1 MKYILLLLINLQ
13 LLIAQTSEVNKS
25 MSLGTQNGI
34 KASIE
39 NVDADYIESVWKK
52 YVKEF
57 GKIKENKKAG
67 EFYILNAAVKSI
79 RPEAMD
85 LYASIMDNQIVVFF
99 DLKNSFLNSKE
110 HPTEFE
116 AAQKLVQEF
125 VYEVQREI
133 IREELEEENSK
144 LNKSQ
149 RGYDKLKKENTGYH
163 KDIDE
168 AKAKIKKAE
177 QNIVDNEKEQV
188 KAEAELKA
196 LHEIIQKIMERLD
209 SVGKSK

>member
-13 LLIAQTSEVNKS
+13 LLHAQTSEVNQS

-34 KASIE
+34 KVSLE
-39 NVDADYIESVWKK
+39 NADAKYIEKVWRKFSK
-52 YVKEF
+52 DF
-57 GKIKENKKAG
+57 GKVKENKKAG
-67 EFYILNAAVKSI
+67 EYYITDASVKSI

-85 LYASIMDNQIVVFF
+85 LYASVMDNQIVVFF
-99 DLKNSFLNSKE
+99 DLKNSFLNSKD
-110 HPTEFE
+110 HPSEYA
-116 AAQKLVQEF
+116 AAQKMVQEF
-125 VYEVQREI
+125 AYEVQREK
-133 IREELEEENSK
+133 IREELEEENDK
-144 LNKSQ
+144 LKKSQ

-188 KAEAELKA
+188 NAEAELKA